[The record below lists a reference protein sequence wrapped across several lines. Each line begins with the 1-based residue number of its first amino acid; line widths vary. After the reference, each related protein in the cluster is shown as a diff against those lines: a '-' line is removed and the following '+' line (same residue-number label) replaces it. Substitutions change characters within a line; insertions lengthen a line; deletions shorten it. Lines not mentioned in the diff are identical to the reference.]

1 MDTTPD
7 GRHGK
12 SESWVREWVGRCALS
27 PAGNVEAGAWGTWT
41 LTYHVGKYGVDDG
54 GTIVLSRRFASDW
67 GRPRTDDPGA
77 AHYASVSTTGQ
88 ATLRMRWDPKSNV
101 RPWQQGLAIDVFDS
115 YLAEG
120 DTVTIV
126 LGDTSGGGP
135 GTRAQTFCEKNF
147 RFRVF
152 VDCFG
157 SNRFIEAADTPTFAI
172 TPGAPARLVIHGAT
186 EQAPGETSWALVKLE
201 DVWGNPC
208 RDVEAQVLLSA
219 EGAACEGLPASVR
232 FERGRPAMVRLEG
245 LRWEA
250 GGCGRIRGEANADL
264 PPAYGNY
271 TRATEK
277 AHRWKPFWGDL
288 HGQSEETVG
297 TNTADDYFAFARDMA
312 GAQFCCHQGNDF
324 QVTEETWQAIR
335 TATQKYNAP
344 GRFVTFLG
352 VEWSAVTGMGGD
364 RNVIYLGDDGPLHRT
379 SHWQIDDWSDQQ
391 TDRYPL
397 DALYDTLGGR
407 RDVMLVPHV
416 GGRRASLDYH
426 HPGIERVMEIYSSWG
441 RFEWFVE
448 EALEKGWRVGITAG
462 SDGHKGRPGAS
473 YPGAAIFGVYGGYL
487 CIYAEELSRES
498 LWEAI
503 RARRVYATTGK
514 KMHLAFSAGEHFM
527 GEEFAS
533 PTPPVFEVRTTGEC
547 GIESIELRR
556 ASRTIASFR
565 PKDAGARDSEWFRV
579 SWSGARIRQRNR
591 QTHWHGGLRVD
602 AGTIEEPRNWQVDNI
617 EEGIQSADARSIRWH
632 SRTTGDADGVEFRL
646 AEGAGATLA
655 FETEVVSFEVNLDE
669 VGPVPHVVEAG
680 GVRQMV
686 EVQRIDPAPGSPE
699 ARVAFTVGE
708 EDFHDGWNP
717 YFVRIMQE
725 DGALAWSSPIF
736 VEKTGQ

>member
-12 SESWVREWVGRCALS
+12 SESWVREWIGWTELT

-41 LTYHVGKYGVDDG
+41 ITYHVGRYGVDDG

-67 GRPRTDDPGA
+67 AKPQTDAPGEL
-77 AHYASVSTTGQ
+77 HYASANTSGS
-88 ATLRMRWDPKSNV
+88 ASLRIRWDPKSNI

-126 LGDTSGGGP
+126 LGDQSGGGA

-147 RFRVF
+147 RFRLF

-157 SNRFIEAADTPTFAI
+157 SNRFIEAADTPAFSI
-172 TPGAPARLVIHGAT
+172 VPGKPARLVIHGAT
-186 EQAPGETSWALVKLE
+186 EQTPNETSWMQVKLE
-201 DVWGNPC
+201 DIWGNPC
-208 RDVEAQVLLSA
+208 HGIDAEVSLTA
-219 EGAACEGLPASVR
+219 EGGTCEGLPQTLR
-232 FERGRPAMVRLEG
+232 FECEKHAVVRLEN
-245 LRWEA
+245 LCWES
-250 GGCGRIRGEANADL
+250 GNWGRIRGDANIDI
-264 PPAYGNY
+264 PPTYSNY
-271 TRATEK
+271 VRGMEK
-277 AHRWKPFWGDL
+277 IHQWKPFWGDL

-297 TNTADDYFAFARDMA
+297 TNTVDNYFAFARDMA
-312 GAQFCCHQGNDF
+312 GAQFSCHQGNDF
-324 QVTEETWQAIR
+324 QVTEKTWNAIR
-335 TATQKYNAP
+335 AATKKYNEP

-364 RNVIYLGDDGPLHRT
+364 RNVMYLGDDGPLHRT
-379 SHWQIDDWSDQQ
+379 SHWQIDDWDDQQ

-397 DALYDTLGGR
+397 DALYDAMGGR
-407 RDVMLVPHV
+407 RDVTLIPHI

-426 HPGIERVMEIYSSWG
+426 HTELERVMEIYSSWG

-473 YPGAAIFGVYGGYL
+473 YPGAAIFGVYGGYI
-487 CIYAEELSRES
+487 CIYAEELTRES

-503 RARRVYATTGK
+503 QARRVYATTGK
-514 KMHLAFSAGEHFM
+514 KIHLSFSAGDHFM
-527 GEEFAS
+527 GEEFES
-533 PTPPVFEVRTTGEC
+533 TTPPVFKMRAMGEC
-547 GIESIELRR
+547 GIESIEFKR
-556 ASRTIASFR
+556 ASETIFSYR
-565 PKDAGARDSEWFRV
+565 PKDAAARNSDWFRV
-579 SWSGARIRQRNR
+579 SWSGARIHQRNR

-602 AGTIEEPRNWQVDNI
+602 KGKIEEPRNWQVDNL
-617 EEGIQSADARSIRWH
+617 EEGIQSVDERNLRWL

-646 AEGAGATLA
+646 SGGEDTMLF
-655 FETEVVSFEVNLDE
+655 FETDVVSFEVKLDAIGAVPYV
-669 VGPVPHVVEAG
+669 VGAG
-680 GVRQMV
+680 GVRQQV
-686 EVQRIDPAPGSPE
+686 EVQRISPIPGDPGANITFNVSE
-699 ARVAFTVGE
+699 N
-708 EDFHDGWNP
+708 DFRDGWNP
-717 YFVRIMQE
+717 YFVRLMQE

-736 VEKTGQ
+736 VKKGKK

>member
-12 SESWVREWVGRCALS
+12 SESWVREWVGWSELA

-41 LTYHVGKYGVDDG
+41 IIYHVGRYGVDDG

-67 GRPRTDDPGA
+67 AKPQTDAPA
-77 AHYASVSTTGQ
+77 EAHYASVTTSGS
-88 ATLRMRWDPKSNV
+88 ATLRVRWDPKSNI

-126 LGDTSGGGP
+126 LGDQSGDGA

-147 RFRVF
+147 RFRLF

-157 SNRFIEAADTPTFAI
+157 SNRFIEAADTPTFSI
-172 TPGAPARLVIHGAT
+172 IPGKPARLVIHGPT
-186 EQAPGETSWALVKLE
+186 EQTLDETSWMQVKLE
-201 DVWGNPC
+201 DIWGNPC
-208 RDVEAQVLLSA
+208 HGVDAEVSLTA
-219 EGAACEGLPASVR
+219 EGGICEGLPGTVQFKR
-232 FERGRPAMVRLEG
+232 DGPTVTRLEN
-245 LRWEA
+245 LRWES
-250 GGCGRIRGEANADL
+250 GKWGRIRGVAG
-264 PPAYGNY
+264 GNIAPVY
-271 TRATEK
+271 SNYVHAMEK
-277 AHRWKPFWGDL
+277 NHLWRPFWGDL

-312 GAQFCCHQGNDF
+312 GAQFSCHQGNDF
-324 QVTEETWQAIR
+324 QVTKDTWNAIR
-335 TATQKYNAP
+335 AATKRYNDP

-364 RNVIYLGDDGPLHRT
+364 RNVMYLGDDGPLHRT
-379 SHWQIDDWSDQQ
+379 SHWQLEDWTDQE

-397 DALYDTLGGR
+397 DALYDAMGGR
-407 RDVMLVPHV
+407 RDVTLVPHI

-426 HPGIERVMEIYSSWG
+426 HAELERVMEIYSSWG

-473 YPGAAIFGVYGGYL
+473 YPGAAIFGVYGGYA
-487 CIYAEELSRES
+487 CIYSEELTREN

-503 RARRVYATTGK
+503 QARRVYATTGK
-514 KMHLAFSAGEHFM
+514 KIHLSFSAGNHFM
-527 GEEFAS
+527 GEEFES
-533 PTPPVFEVRTTGEC
+533 TDPPVFKARAMGEC
-547 GIESIELRR
+547 GIESIELKR
-556 ASRTIASFR
+556 ASQTILSYR
-565 PKDAGARDSEWFRV
+565 PKDAIARNSDWYRV
-579 SWSGARIRQRNR
+579 SWSGARIHQRNR

-602 AGTIEEPRNWQVDNI
+602 KGRIEEPRNWQVDNL
-617 EEGIQSADARSIRWH
+617 EEGIQAADERSILWL
-632 SRTTGDADGVEFRL
+632 SRTTGDADGVEFRHTGG
-646 AEGAGATLA
+646 EGATLF
-655 FETEVVSFEVNLDE
+655 FETEVVSFEVKLDDISA
-669 VGPVPHVVEAG
+669 VPYVIEAG
-680 GVRQMV
+680 GVRQQV
-686 EVQRIDPAPGSPE
+686 EVQRISPTSGNPY
-699 ARVAFTVGE
+699 ADVTFDIDKS
-708 EDFHDGWNP
+708 DFHDGWNP
-717 YFVRIMQE
+717 YFIRLMQE

-736 VEKTGQ
+736 VKRVKK